1 MQKNAIQSAFP
12 YIIGFAVAA
21 LLFYFAQQIQYA
33 PRSGMLGPAFWPKMA
48 ICLMAAACLFE
59 IGRILAGSK
68 SEMHGIAD
76 ALERDDG
83 EQQAI
88 AYPTLLIGGIA
99 LVTVYAALVDVLGFL
114 LSTFLFLSAF
124 MYLGRYRKHL
134 AVWSIS
140 AGVTVLVALIF
151 IRFAY
156 VSLPR
161 GVPPFDGV
169 TDFIRIILGG

>member
-33 PRSGMLGPAFWPKMA
+33 PRPGMLGPAFWPKMA

-134 AVWSIS
+134 VVWSIS
-140 AGVTVLVALIF
+140 AGVTVLAALIF

-161 GVPPFDGV
+161 GVPPFDVV

>member
-33 PRSGMLGPAFWPKMA
+33 PRPGMLGPAFWPKMA

-88 AYPTLLIGGIA
+88 AYPTLLIGGIV

-134 AVWSIS
+134 VVWSIS
-140 AGVTVLVALIF
+140 AGVTVLAALIF

-161 GVPPFDGV
+161 GVPPFDVV
-169 TDFIRIILGG
+169 TDFIRITLGG